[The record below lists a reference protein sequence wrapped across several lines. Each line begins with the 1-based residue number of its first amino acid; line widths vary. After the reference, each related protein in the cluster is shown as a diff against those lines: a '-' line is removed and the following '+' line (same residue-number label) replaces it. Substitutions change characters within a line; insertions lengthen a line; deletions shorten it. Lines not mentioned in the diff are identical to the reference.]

1 MEFLEHLDPLLRS
14 FWFIAIP
21 ASIIFIVQMIMT
33 FTGTDSSDGL
43 SADFDSDLSGG
54 EAPFQLFSLRNLINF
69 LLGFSWTGISFYN
82 TISSKAMLITLA
94 FAIGSLFI
102 FLFFIIIRQVQKL
115 AEDNSFNIQK
125 VLGKTGEVY
134 LNIPAQNMGK
144 GKVQISVNGS
154 VHELDAITQGEK
166 IDTGAMVKVTDIMGD
181 NLLVVTKL

>member
-1 MEFLEHLDPLLRS
+1 MDFSNMELMLKVFWVVAILASLVFL
-14 FWFIAIP
+14 
-21 ASIIFIVQMIMT
+21 VQTIMT
-33 FTGTDSSDGL
+33 FTGTDASDGL
-43 SADFDSDLSGG
+43 SADFDGSLDGG
-54 EAPFQLFSLRNLINF
+54 DAPFQLFSLRNLTNF
-69 LLGFSWTGISFYN
+69 LLGFGWMGVTGYQSFSN
-82 TISSKAMLITLA
+82 K
-94 FAIGSLFI
+94 SLLVAAAAAVGIVFVL
-102 FLFFIIIRQVQKL
+102 LFFIIIRQVQKL

-134 LNIPAQNMGK
+134 LSIPAQNMGK